1 VAGPH
6 DDPTILAR
14 AVLEGASRAVARA
27 ISWLEAGDRRGAQVL
42 ATARRARGEHEAWWV
57 GVTGAPGS
65 GKSTL
70 VDRLVEAWRA
80 QGEAVAV
87 LAVDPSSPLSG
98 GALLGDRI
106 RMTRWHDDAGVFVRS
121 MSARGRLGGLAT
133 ATVRAAAL
141 LEAAGYQ
148 RIVIE
153 TVGVGQ
159 SEVDVAAAADTT
171 LLVLA
176 PGAGDDVQAVKAG
189 VSEIADVLI
198 VNKCD
203 LPGAERLRRD
213 LAAAQGLVPAAEGA
227 WRPPIVSASAHEG
240 TGLPDV
246 VAAVAAQRAWREAR
260 EDRAARRLRRAEAEL
275 GAALKARAERMLRSR
290 PEAWLAPLVAGEVD
304 AEELAERLLPAGG
317 SDTDDAVASE
327 P

>member
-1 VAGPH
+1 VSAP
-6 DDPTILAR
+6 DDDASTLAR
-14 AVLEGASRAVARA
+14 AVLEGTPRAVARA

-42 ATARRARGEHEAWWV
+42 ATLRRTRGEREAWWV

-70 VDRLVEAWRA
+70 VDKLVEAWRA
-80 QGEAVAV
+80 QGASVAV
-87 LAVDPSSPLSG
+87 LAVDPSSPFSG

-106 RMTRWHDDAGVFVRS
+106 RMTRWHADPGVFVRS
-121 MSARGRLGGLAT
+121 MSARGRLGGLAA
-133 ATVRAAAL
+133 ATVRAATL
-141 LEAAGYQ
+141 LEAAGFD

-198 VNKCD
+198 VHKCD

-213 LAAAQGLVPAAEGA
+213 LAAAQALAPTAEGA
-227 WRPPIVSASAHEG
+227 WRPPIVLASANDG
-240 TGLPDV
+240 TGLVDV
-246 VAAVAAQRAWREAR
+246 VAAVAAQRAWREGR

-275 GAALKARAERMLRSR
+275 TAALQARIERLLRAR
-290 PEAWLAPLVAGEVD
+290 PDAWLAPLVAGEVD
-304 AEELAERLLPAGG
+304 AEQLAERLLPAGG
-317 SDTDDAVASE
+317 LDADDAVASE

>member
-1 VAGPH
+1 VSPAGG
-6 DDPTILAR
+6 DAASLAQG
-14 AVLEGASRAVARA
+14 VLDGAPRAVARA
-27 ISWLEAGDRRGAQVL
+27 ISWLEAGDRRGARVL
-42 ATARRARGEHEAWWV
+42 ATARRERGERDAWWV

-70 VDRLVEAWRA
+70 VDKLVEAWRA

-87 LAVDPSSPLSG
+87 LAVDPSSPFSG

-106 RMTRWHDDAGVFVRS
+106 RMTRWHDDPGVFVRS

-141 LEAAGYQ
+141 LETAGFG

-189 VSEIADVLI
+189 VSEVADVL
-198 VNKCD
+198 VVHKCD

-213 LAAAQGLVPAAEGA
+213 LAAAQALAPAPEGA
-227 WRPPIVSASAHEG
+227 WRAPIVLASAHDG
-240 TGLPDV
+240 TGIGDV
-246 VAAVAAQRAWREAR
+246 VAAVASHRRWRTAR

-275 GAALKARAERMLRSR
+275 AAALRARAERLLRSR
-290 PEAWLAPLVAGEVD
+290 PDAWLGPLVAGEVD

-317 SDTDDAVASE
+317 TDADDAVASE
-327 P
+327 S

>member
-1 VAGPH
+1 VTGPI
-6 DDPTILAR
+6 DDASDLVP
-14 AVLEGASRAVARA
+14 AVRGGTPRAVARA
-27 ISWLEAGDRRGAQVL
+27 ISWLEAGDRRGAHLL
-42 ATARRARGEHEAWWV
+42 AALRRDPAAREAWWV

-80 QGEAVAV
+80 QGERVAV
-87 LAVDPSSPLSG
+87 LAVDPSSPFSG

-106 RMTRWHDDAGVFVRS
+106 RMTRWHDDPGVFVRS
-121 MSARGRLGGLAT
+121 MSARGRLGGLAG

-141 LEAAGYQ
+141 LEAAGFD

-171 LLVLA
+171 VLVLA

-189 VSEIADVLI
+189 VSEVADVL
-198 VNKCD
+198 VVHKCD

-213 LAAAQGLVPAAEGA
+213 LAAAQALAPARDGA
-227 WRPPIVSASAHEG
+227 WRAPIVAASAHDG
-240 TGLPDV
+240 TGLADV
-246 VAAVAAQRAWREAR
+246 VAEVAAHRSWRTAR
-260 EDRAARRLRRAEAEL
+260 EDRQARRLRRAEAEL
-275 GAALKARAERMLRSR
+275 AAALKARAERLLRAR
-290 PEAWLAPLVAGEVD
+290 PDAWLAPLVAGEVD
-304 AEELAERLLPAGG
+304 AEELVERLLPAGG
-317 SDTDDAVASE
+317 IDAGDAVPSE